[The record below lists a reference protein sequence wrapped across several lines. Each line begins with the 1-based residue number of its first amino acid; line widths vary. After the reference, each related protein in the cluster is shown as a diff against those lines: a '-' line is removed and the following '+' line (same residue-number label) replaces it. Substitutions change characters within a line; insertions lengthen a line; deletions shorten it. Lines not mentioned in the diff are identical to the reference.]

1 MEEMNQLEM
10 FMAELGHKKK
20 SEVSDEKEAEGGS
33 TYSAEVK
40 IEEDEAEWCWGKV
53 GMYQGIGGDFE
64 EDEVAG
70 HLDGWEWAESAGDA
84 DVNCR
89 GGCRMS
95 HWWAIS

>member
-40 IEEDEAEWCWGKV
+40 IEEDEAEWC
-53 GMYQGIGGDFE
+53 
-64 EDEVAG
+64 
-70 HLDGWEWAESAGDA
+70 
-84 DVNCR
+84 
-89 GGCRMS
+89 
-95 HWWAIS
+95 